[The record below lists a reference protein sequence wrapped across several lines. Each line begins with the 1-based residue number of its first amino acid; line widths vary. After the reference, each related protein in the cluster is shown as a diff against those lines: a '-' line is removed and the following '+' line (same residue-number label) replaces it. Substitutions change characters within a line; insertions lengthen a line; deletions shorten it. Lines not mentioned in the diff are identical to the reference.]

1 MKYYHGTKSKIT
13 EFNQKGSGKH
23 GEGYYFTPDYN
34 EACYFAKS
42 LYGKGEID
50 APRVYTVKL
59 KALSLFNSMSLEDAK
74 AVALKFGFSYK
85 EPKIVGG
92 PKEHYHYLAKQLKSI
107 GITNTNEAIYQAGY
121 DGILYDLMQHVIVF
135 DSKQVEI
142 LSEEVLDL

>member
-1 MKYYHGTKSKIT
+1 MNYYHGTKSQIT

-42 LYGKGEID
+42 LYGNGENKG
-50 APRVYTVKL
+50 PRVYTVKL
-59 KALSLFNSMSLEDAK
+59 KAFNLFNSMSLEDAK
-74 AVALKFGFSYK
+74 SVALKFGLIYR
-85 EPKIVGG
+85 EPKNAGG

-107 GITNTNEAIYQAGY
+107 GIINTNEAISQAGY

-142 LSEEVLDL
+142 LAEEILDL